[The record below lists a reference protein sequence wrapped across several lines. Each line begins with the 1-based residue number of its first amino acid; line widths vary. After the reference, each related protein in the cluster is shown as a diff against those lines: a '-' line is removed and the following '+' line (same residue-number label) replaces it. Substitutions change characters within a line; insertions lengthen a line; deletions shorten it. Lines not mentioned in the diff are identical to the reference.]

1 MDQTVTELAV
11 SVIGLLGSVVAS
23 WFAAA
28 AHREGKRSKASID
41 EINNAVNHATGTP
54 RLYDMVLS
62 NFQRVDGIEKDL
74 IEIKHDVKQLSEA
87 VEEHDVELDHL
98 IERKESNG
106 ETSNSE

>member
-1 MDQTVTELAV
+1 MTDLLV
-11 SVIGLLGSVVAS
+11 SLIGLLGSVVAS

-62 NFQRVDGIEKDL
+62 NFQRVDRIEKDL
-74 IEIKHDVKQLSEA
+74 MEIKYDVKQLSKQ

-106 ETSNSE
+106 ETSTGQ